1 MQTECVYGIVDK
13 GITVVNGK
21 LVIPEGA
28 SEACVDLFD
37 GVHRATV
44 ATEMEAE
51 GNADF
56 EIPSFLFA
64 HGTPASIWLP
74 LAFARMEL
82 NNFSDGY
89 TTIDLLHVMD
99 IIVTNRIN
107 DGLSTPTAEQ
117 IQEAIYG
124 KQARDST
131 KSATLQLTQS
141 MLMELYIFYDRL
153 KSTNLLAV
161 VATLASADHS
171 IQAQKC
177 RSLLDSTLDTVFV
190 GGACFLAPLL
200 RPTASTKGNGAT
212 VSRVGRGPFFPLAIK
227 HKGLFQT
234 GKHTSTT
241 FAPFTRGELREMILW
256 AYSKWLLSGGDY
268 PAKKD
273 WKDASNAIKQGET
286 DLQKLQKQA
295 ERAIPSGVDLF
306 TLELLAVQTGLLAQA
321 AKKLNW
327 QSLLALSLSSFPNT
341 TTTTTTT
348 TTFGFMVK
356 CSIISI

>member
-1 MQTECVYGIVDK
+1 MFDYFDLKEIEIIEHFTFLLYRNGKMSSWRISPNPVMLATKNFKLEGNVQARRIWPERKAKKKESLRTFGWMQTECVYGIVDK

-51 GNADF
+51 GCADF

-64 HGTPASIWLP
+64 YGTPASIWLP

-89 TTIDLLHVMD
+89 TTIDLFHVMD

-107 DGLSTPTAEQ
+107 DGLQPPTAEQ

-124 KQARDST
+124 RQLGRDST

-141 MLMELYIFYDRL
+141 MLVELYTFYDRL

-161 VATLASADHS
+161 VAALASADHS

-177 RSLLDSTLDTVFV
+177 RSLLDSTLDTVFF

-200 RPTASTKGNGAT
+200 RPTKGNGAA
-212 VSRVGRGPFFPLAIK
+212 VPRVGRGSFFPLAMK

-234 GKHTSTT
+234 GKESTTT
-241 FAPFTRGELREMILW
+241 FAPFTRGELRELILW
-256 AYSKWLLSGGDY
+256 AYSKWLLSEGDY
-268 PAKKD
+268 PTYND
-273 WKDASNAIKQGET
+273 
-286 DLQKLQKQA
+286 
-295 ERAIPSGVDLF
+295 
-306 TLELLAVQTGLLAQA
+306 
-321 AKKLNW
+321 
-327 QSLLALSLSSFPNT
+327 
-341 TTTTTTT
+341 
-348 TTFGFMVK
+348 
-356 CSIISI
+356 